1 MAIKAHLDSPAPGDS
16 QRTSH
21 PSAPSDAQRR
31 TPRRTLWLETSGFGP
46 DGGAANVTI
55 HNISANGLLLE
66 TALELATGEQLALDL
81 PEAGTVAA
89 VIVWRSETLFGCA
102 FERPIGS
109 AALAAVQLQGVTV
122 APSLSSAPSSAPAPA
137 QSTDKRVSEPL
148 GLTLNRLRR
157 EAGLTLADVAHTLG
171 VSKPTVWAWEKGK
184 ARPLPERIDAI
195 AAALGVAPELLAESR
210 GVDGAIGGVIEDC
223 RQRIAEAYGT
233 PPASVRI
240 LIEL

>member
-1 MAIKAHLDSPAPGDS
+1 MAIKAHLDSPESSSAPGDS
-16 QRTSH
+16 QRAASR
-21 PSAPSDAQRR
+21 SAQRR
-31 TPRRTLWLETSGFGP
+31 ALWLETSGFGP
-46 DGGAANVTI
+46 DGGTANVTI

-81 PEAGTVAA
+81 PEAGA
-89 VIVWRSETLFGCA
+89 VTATIIWRSEGLCGCA
-102 FERPIGS
+102 FERPIGP

-122 APSLSSAPSSAPAPA
+122 APSSAPAA
-137 QSTDKRVSEPL
+137 AVTDARSGDPL
-148 GLTLNRLRR
+148 GVTLNRLRR
-157 EAGLTLADVAHTLG
+157 EAGLTLADVANTLG

-195 AAALGVAPELLAESR
+195 AAALGVAPEALAESR
-210 GVDGAIGGVIEDC
+210 DAYGAISGVIDDC

-240 LIEL
+240 LVEL